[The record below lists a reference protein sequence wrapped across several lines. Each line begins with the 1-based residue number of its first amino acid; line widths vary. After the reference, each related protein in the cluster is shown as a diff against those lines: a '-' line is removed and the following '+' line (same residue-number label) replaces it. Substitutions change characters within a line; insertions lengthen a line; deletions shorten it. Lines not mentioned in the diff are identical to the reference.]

1 MSVIRFGSAVPF
13 AAAITFGL
21 FALMTYLIATGENPI
36 QDDVETA
43 RIDFTRVERDETT
56 NLKDRSM
63 PDQPEQ
69 IEAPPPPPPMSAST
83 ASPDAMGVGNFGT
96 PRVNANLD
104 LQMAGLGAAPEG
116 DILPL
121 VRVAP
126 QYPRRAMSRGI
137 EGWVQL
143 AFSIGPTGAPFNVRV
158 VDADPSDI
166 FDRAAIRAVEK
177 WKYKPRV
184 VNGQPV
190 ERHGVEVV
198 ISFNLE
204 D

>member
-1 MSVIRFGSAVPF
+1 MSIARFSAAIPF
-13 AAAITFGL
+13 AALITLGL
-21 FALMTYLIATGENPI
+21 FSLMTYLISTGENPL
-36 QDDVETA
+36 QEEQEVA
-43 RIDFTRVERDETT
+43 KIDFTRVERNEDV
-56 NLKDRSM
+56 NLKDRSL
-63 PDQPEQ
+63 PDQPEKV
-69 IEAPPPPPPMSAST
+69 ETPPPPPPSSASSG
-83 ASPDAMGVGNFGT
+83 APDSAGVGNFGT
-96 PRVNANLD
+96 PRVSANLD
-104 LQMAGLGAAPEG
+104 LQQAGLGSAPEG

-143 AFSIGPTGAPFNVRV
+143 SFSISPTGSPTNVEV
-158 VDADPSDI
+158 VDADPQNI
-166 FDRAAIRAVEK
+166 FNRAAVRAVEK
-177 WKYKPRV
+177 WKYKPKV

-190 ERHGVEVV
+190 MRHGVEVV